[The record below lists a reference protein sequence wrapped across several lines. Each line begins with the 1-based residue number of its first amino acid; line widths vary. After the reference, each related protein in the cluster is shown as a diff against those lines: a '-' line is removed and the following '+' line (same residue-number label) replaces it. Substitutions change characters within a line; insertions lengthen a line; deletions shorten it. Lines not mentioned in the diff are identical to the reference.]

1 MDPLLA
7 ELTSSSIH
15 HIGEMLPSVS
25 PGIPAYIDPGT
36 GSLAVQILIA
46 GLVGGA
52 FVARSYWL
60 KIGALVRRLFSR
72 DGDRR
77 D

>member
-7 ELTSSSIH
+7 ELASSSIH
-15 HIGEMLPSVS
+15 LIGEMLPPVS
-25 PGIPAYIDPGT
+25 PGLHAYIDPGT
-36 GSLAVQILIA
+36 GSLVVQILIA

-52 FVARSYWL
+52 FVAKSYWAR
-60 KIGALVRRLFSR
+60 IGTRLRRLFSR